1 MTVLYT
7 KDLLDG
13 LNALWTPDKINIV
26 LDLIRF
32 FNTNASTAATNVR
45 SLETIVENTDKE
57 MTPIFAKQ

>member
-7 KDLLDG
+7 KELLEG
-13 LNALWTPDKINIV
+13 LNALWTPEKINIV

-32 FNTNASTAATNVR
+32 FNTNATTATTNVR

-57 MTPIFAKQ
+57 MTAIFAKM